1 VSVMLKTAPRRTG
14 RLLVSLASLAAI
26 LIALAN
32 NAVYGAG
39 DDAVARDPMVPSSSQ
54 DEARTLPLAAVT
66 IATGEPLRA
75 RRFFQGAMNM
85 HLTRQVLDAE
95 TALTLSAHFGLA
107 LEAGTTV
114 EVLSQ
119 PGAPG
124 SAVVR
129 LIEIADD
136 LPTRRPAYDAR
147 LIGPLGFGLPVN
159 GLNTRHTIANSL
171 GFESTAGVMTMA
183 FPRHDG
189 STYEVGEY
197 HLRAPDDVLVLGVD
211 RGPMQPIG
219 PLDPALDIGGIA
231 YGSMFVAD
239 LEANGSFLTEVLQY
253 ELRRETQF
261 TSGGPNGGLP
271 GLKRGERIAFQQWF
285 SPGATT
291 GYLVVMAH
299 LDHPERADAAPVAGP
314 TRGIVSWSF
323 EVRDLDE
330 ALARWTRYSG
340 EPEPSVTSVSLPPH
354 GRYRTAM
361 VALPDGMKVEFMEPQ
376 SPAALP

>member
-1 VSVMLKTAPRRTG
+1 M
-14 RLLVSLASLAAI
+14 
-26 LIALAN
+26 ALAN
-32 NAVYGAG
+32 TPAHSGNDEAAS
-39 DDAVARDPMVPSSSQ
+39 RDPMVPSSSP

-75 RRFFQGAMNM
+75 RRFFQGAMNLQ
-85 HLTRQVLDAE
+85 HVREALDAE
-95 TALTLSAHFGLA
+95 TARALSGHFGLA

-114 EVLSQ
+114 HVLSQ

-124 SAVVR
+124 AAVVR
-129 LIEIADD
+129 LIEVADD
-136 LPTRRPAYDAR
+136 LPTRRPGYDAR

-159 GLNTRHTIANSL
+159 GLDTRHAIANGL

-197 HLRAPDDVLVLGVD
+197 HLKAPDDVLVLGVD

-239 LEANGSFLTEVLQY
+239 LEANGAFLTDVLQY

-261 TSGGPNGGLP
+261 TSGGPNGGLR
-271 GLKRGERIAFQQWF
+271 GLERGERIAFQQWF

-299 LDHPERADAAPVAGP
+299 LDHPDRADAAQVEGPV
-314 TRGIVSWSF
+314 RGIVSWSF

-330 ALARWTRYSG
+330 TLARWTAFSG
-340 EPEPSVTSVSLPPH
+340 EPAPPVIHLSLPPH

-361 VALPDGMKVEFMEPQ
+361 VALPDGTKVELMERR

>member
-1 VSVMLKTAPRRTG
+1 MSALLNAAPRRTG
-14 RLLVSLASLAAI
+14 RVLPLAFLAGI
-26 LIALAN
+26 LIAPAHNGAN
-32 NAVYGAG
+32 GGSDEAAS
-39 DDAVARDPMVPSSSQ
+39 RDPMIPSSSQ
-54 DEARTLPLAAVT
+54 SDATTLPLAAVT
-66 IATGEPLRA
+66 IVTGEPLRA

-85 HLTRQVLDAE
+85 QLARHVLDDQ
-95 TALTLSAHFGLA
+95 TALALSAHFGLA
-107 LEAGTTV
+107 LEAGTAV
-114 EVLSQ
+114 DVLSQ
-119 PGAPG
+119 PDAPG
-124 SAVVR
+124 AAVVR
-129 LIEIADD
+129 LIEVADD

-159 GLNTRHTIANSL
+159 GLETRHAIANSL

-183 FPRHDG
+183 FPRQDG
-189 STYEVGEY
+189 STYDVGEY
-197 HLRAPDDVLVLGVD
+197 HLKAPDDVLVLGVD

-239 LEANGSFLTEVLQY
+239 LKANGAFLTEVLQY
-253 ELRRETQF
+253 ELRRETRF
-261 TSGGPNGGLP
+261 ESGGPNGGLP
-271 GLKRGERIAFQQWF
+271 GLERGERIAFQQWF

-299 LDHPERADAAPVAGP
+299 LDHPERAEAPRVVGP
-314 TRGIVSWSF
+314 ARGIVSWSF

-330 ALARWTRYSG
+330 ALARWTRFSG
-340 EPEPSVTSVSLPPH
+340 ETEPSVTSISLPPH

-361 VALPDGMKVEFMEPQ
+361 VALPDGTKVEFMEPQ